1 MGGKLESCHWQVM
14 AMVASSHPG
23 DAGAL
28 SKSGEKMARMPCKHC
43 AAVVRSIPV
52 TRNKVVRIL
61 RVEASSDLSHLA
73 LRLGCLMIVMML
85 ASMLVI
91 IMVIEVDCKTSRR
104 IW

>member
-1 MGGKLESCHWQVM
+1 MGGKLESCHWQVT

-73 LRLGCLMIVMML
+73 LRWGVCDDLMIL

-91 IMVIEVDCKTSRR
+91 MMVIKVDCKTSRR